1 MKILQAS
8 LKIILDSIITIED
21 YTNWYDFEKF
31 ISDRKTFD
39 ATLMQLQHIWETTRK
54 IVQNFWDI
62 EKLPTSQMI
71 WLRNFIAH
79 EYLWISESII
89 WETVVW
95 DLPKLKKIII
105 EVIKDIE

>member
-1 MKILQAS
+1 MKILTAS
-8 LKIILDSIITIED
+8 LNIILDSIITIEN
-21 YTNWYDFEKF
+21 YTKWYDFEKF

-62 EKLPTSQMI
+62 SELPTSQMI

-89 WETVVW
+89 WETVIS
-95 DLPKLKKIII
+95 DLPELKSKIIN
-105 EVIKDIE
+105 VIKNLN